1 MAREEVT
8 SIEVKKSTWKTLNQ
22 QKEPGDSFDDVV
34 QRLLARPEPGEVPQE
49 PPETDADETA
59 SQEPHDDA
67 RTCPDCGR
75 HFDSVPELLEHVRST
90 DPDHGP

>member
-34 QRLLARPEPGEVPQE
+34 QRLLARPEEPVEAEEE
-49 PPETDADETA
+49 PPEDVDEA
-59 SQEPHDDA
+59 KV
-67 RTCPDCGR
+67 CPDCGEV
-75 HFDSVPELLEHVRST
+75 FDSVPELLEHVRST
-90 DPDHGP
+90 DPDHGT